1 VLEEP
6 PRTALARIETE
17 LGLRDYQ
24 RRALRS
30 FVDRGGRGI
39 AHMATG
45 TGKTLVGLGAIA
57 WARAGNQ
64 RALVVVPTRA
74 LLHQWT
80 ADLVEHAGVSE
91 DEIEAVAGSK
101 SLRGVEEAPVA
112 ITPIQTA
119 RRNPD
124 VLARM
129 AEERKGIEL
138 VRPET

>member
-1 VLEEP
+1 VPARKVHEEP
-6 PRTALARIETE
+6 PRTAVARIETE
-17 LGLRDYQ
+17 LGLRPYQ
-24 RRALRS
+24 RKALRS

-45 TGKTLVGLGAIA
+45 TGKTLVGLGAIE

-80 ADLVEHAGVSE
+80 ADLVDHVGLAE
-91 DEIEAVAGSK
+91 DEIAAVSGSA
-101 SLRGVEEAPVA
+101 SLRRVEEAPVA
-112 ITPIQTA
+112 LTPIQTA

-124 VLARM
+124 VLAAM
-129 AEERKGIEL
+129 AS
-138 VRPET
+138 